1 MTFSDMTLQAMLR
14 MAVRKHGVSLG
25 TLQQMVRDM
34 QRDHLQPALDRGWL
48 SSHRTARGHLYTLT
62 DAGEAWIAHLCLLSD
77 SQPASTF
84 TPP

>member
-34 QRDHLQPALDRGWL
+34 QREHLQPALDRNWI
-48 SSHRTARGHLYTLT
+48 SSHPTERGHVYTLT
-62 DAGEAWIAHLCLLSD
+62 DAGEAWIAHLCQLSNAV
-77 SQPASTF
+77 PIT
-84 TPP
+84 